1 MMRAPIRQSVGALVL
16 GASLAVASRV
26 EAQDGKALFTRC
38 TACHQETGKGIPGAF
53 PPLAGSSWVTGPASR
68 PIAIVLHGLQGPL
81 KVGPATYNGVMV
93 AYGTGQPM
101 TDAEVA
107 AVVTYIRS
115 SWGNKASAVTAAQ
128 VAQVRAATKGTK
140 GAMTEAA
147 LLKLQ

>member
-1 MMRAPIRQSVGALVL
+1 MSRALRWS
-16 GASLAVASRV
+16 SFAVAV
-26 EAQDGKALFTRC
+26 LATATFAPAAQAQDGKALYARC
-38 TACHQETGKGIPGAF
+38 TACHQETGKGIPNAF

-68 PIAIVLHGLQGPL
+68 AIAIVLHGVQGPL
-81 KVGPATYNGVMV
+81 KVGTATYNGVMI

-107 AVVTYIRS
+107 AVVTYIRT

-128 VAQVRAATKGTK
+128 VAQVRAATKARK
-140 GAMTEAA
+140 GAFTEAE

>member
-1 MMRAPIRQSVGALVL
+1 MSRWFRRSTY
-16 GASLAVASRV
+16 AVAIGV
-26 EAQDGKALFTRC
+26 VTATPFVAQAQDGKALYARC
-38 TACHQETGKGIPGAF
+38 TACHQENGKGIANAF
-53 PPLAGSSWVTGPASR
+53 PSLVGASWVTGPASR

-81 KVGPATYNGVMV
+81 KVGTATYNGVMI

-107 AVVTYIRS
+107 AVVTYIRT

-128 VAQVRAATKGTK
+128 VAQVRAATKARK
-140 GAMTEAA
+140 GAFTEAE

>member
-1 MMRAPIRQSVGALVL
+1 MSRWFRRS
-16 GASLAVASRV
+16 AVAIASV
-26 EAQDGKALFTRC
+26 MVAVAPVVAQAQDGKALFARC

-81 KVGPATYNGVMV
+81 KVGKDTYNGVMV

-107 AVVTYIRS
+107 AVVTYIRT
-115 SWGNKASAVTAAQ
+115 SWGNKASVVTAAD
-128 VAQVRAATKGTK
+128 VAKVRAATKARK
-140 GAMTEAA
+140 GAFTEAE

>member
-1 MMRAPIRQSVGALVL
+1 MSVWLRR
-16 GASLAVASRV
+16 SSFLATILVASAIASKA
-26 EAQDGKALFTRC
+26 EAQDGKALYARC
-38 TACHQETGKGIPGAF
+38 TACHQENGKGIANAF

-81 KVGPATYNGVMV
+81 KVGTATYNGVMI

-107 AVVTYIRS
+107 AVVTYIRT

-128 VAQVRAATKGTK
+128 VAQVRAATKARK
-140 GAMTEAA
+140 GAFTEAE

>member
-1 MMRAPIRQSVGALVL
+1 MSRWLRHSTLLATILV
-16 GASLAVASRV
+16 ASAVASRA
-26 EAQDGKALFTRC
+26 EAQDGKALYARC
-38 TACHQETGKGIPGAF
+38 TACHQENGKGIANAF

-81 KVGPATYNGVMV
+81 KVGTATYNGVMI

-107 AVVTYIRS
+107 AVVTYIRT

-128 VAQVRAATKGTK
+128 VAQVRAATKARK
-140 GAMTEAA
+140 GAFTEAE

>member
-1 MMRAPIRQSVGALVL
+1 MSRWLRRSSFLATILV
-16 GASLAVASRV
+16 ASAVASRA
-26 EAQDGKALFTRC
+26 EAQDGKALYARC
-38 TACHQETGKGIPGAF
+38 TACHQENGKGIANAF

-68 PIAIVLHGLQGPL
+68 PIAIVLHGVQGPL
-81 KVGPATYNGVMV
+81 KVGTATYNGVMI

-107 AVVTYIRS
+107 AVVTYIRT

-128 VAQVRAATKGTK
+128 VAQVRAATKARK
-140 GAMTEAA
+140 GAFTEAE